1 MKRYG
6 WRRRKTLKSIV
17 QSIVGKYFTI
27 TNVYLD
33 EGILTFEV
41 YDSEIKEKFKKMYGE
56 LREIDLI
63 PTATREDG
71 RIVIRVY
78 PRPGMAYPIPSSRT
92 VVLALAGYLFFA
104 ITILV

>member
-1 MKRYG
+1 MGGEGSR
-6 WRRRKTLKSIV
+6 RRRKTLKSIV

-56 LREIDLI
+56 LREMDLI
-63 PTATREDG
+63 PTATREN
-71 RIVIRVY
+71 
-78 PRPGMAYPIPSSRT
+78 
-92 VVLALAGYLFFA
+92 
-104 ITILV
+104 